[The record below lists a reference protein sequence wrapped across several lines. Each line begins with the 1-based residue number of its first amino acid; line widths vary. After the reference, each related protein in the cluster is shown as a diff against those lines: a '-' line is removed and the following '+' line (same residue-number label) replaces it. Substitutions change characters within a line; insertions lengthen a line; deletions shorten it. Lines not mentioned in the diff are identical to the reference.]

1 MTLPTSDEARC
12 SRLWQRDDL
21 PAWGTASRATF
32 WVALEQPGPWGAK
45 ALTQSHLDPEL
56 GARLDELCSRHGGR
70 AVLVRRP
77 GRHHDAGQGT
87 RQVFVAGGLAVG
99 QAWLGSRTI
108 SDVTEL
114 LDWLEPATPTLAEAT
129 QRPSWLAA
137 AAPIVA
143 VCANGRRDQCCAL
156 EGRALAQQLAA
167 MEPDATWESSHLG
180 GHRFAP
186 TALVLPTGQSLA
198 RLTPTLAMGA
208 LVAAERGW
216 AFNVGPHHDR
226 GLSALAPEQQVAD
239 AWARAEGLDSW
250 QVEASNDQATPNSW
264 QVRAGDRRAT
274 ITLLSGPEE
283 LPSSCGK
290 DAVPLTRY
298 VVEEADHG

>member
-45 ALTQSHLDPEL
+45 ALTQSHLGPEL
-56 GARLDELCSRHGGR
+56 GARLEELCTRHGGR

-77 GRHHDAGQGT
+77 GRSADAGQDT
-87 RQVFVAGGLAVG
+87 RQVFVAGGLTAG
-99 QAWLGSRTI
+99 QAWLGSRMI
-108 SDVTEL
+108 SDVADL
-114 LDWLEPATPTLAEAT
+114 LDWLESAAPTLAETT
-129 QRPSWLAA
+129 QRPSWLEA

-167 MEPDATWESSHLG
+167 MDPEATWESSHLG

-208 LVAAERGW
+208 LVAAERGK
-216 AFNVGPHHDR
+216 AFTSGPHHDR
-226 GLSALAPEQQVAD
+226 GLSALPPEQQVAD
-239 AWARAEGLDSW
+239 VWARAEGLGAW
-250 QVEASNDQATPNSW
+250 QVDTTTDQTTPNSW
-264 QVRAGDRRAT
+264 RVRAGGRSAT
-274 ITLLSGPEE
+274 ITLLTGPEE

-290 DAVPLTRY
+290 AAVPLTRY
-298 VVEEADHG
+298 VVEDADHG